1 MNNSFISL
9 AQYKELAKNKDLGK
23 LDKLNLTPSQNFPVK
38 NDTIE
43 LKTKFEQAQKQNGL
57 AEKLAD
63 KIKNATNIGYGSKK
77 IEQSINDVQQGK
89 KTQEEVNKEIKNY
102 RRSQENIAQT
112 MGDLL
117 SIAAAGLVFFGMHK
131 NLTKGKSILQINEKE
146 IYRLI
151 KEIVENA
158 KISNLPAQFQ
168 RIIKKYQDSKAQENL
183 FKTLT
188 SSRMVNAIAA
198 VPAMLIGGF
207 VKGNILKIN
216 RIGTEQY
223 KAEIDKEK
231 MSKEEIK
238 KIKKQNKKAKK
249 NANFRNTLSGGI
261 NGAMMPLVTLAG
273 PLGVPL
279 YVVLNSLSKYF
290 IASREDKGEK
300 SLNSYVENH
309 KASKITNIS
318 SAAIMAIPLIQKGK
332 YAKVLEQNAQKVT
345 EELKN
350 AKLTPVSKE
359 GTVYEELQ
367 EFLFSDKKI
376 AEIIE
381 GNLSIEEK
389 IKQLSDT
396 NIFALKFKQIAN
408 DGDELTNALREKC
421 PQTWSIEDAQKQI
434 NAAYGEGKYNLKKC
448 VGVGTVAQTFVAQD
462 RNGKNVCV
470 KLIHKGI
477 DEQKILKDKEAF
489 IQMINSSSK
498 TPQEKKF
505 LIDNIEN
512 LALGIQSEVNLQNEM
527 DAALKLAKTTKMANV
542 VKPIEVKNNIY
553 VMERADGIS
562 LADFKEFGN
571 KMYFA
576 KLFNDTEELQ
586 ELNKQFKEK
595 IGIDID
601 FDDLTKEET
610 IKMIEQ
616 YQDILNEQF
625 SKVDAKGKVIHG
637 DIHPGNIFI
646 DVKKLKAGD
655 KKFFTLIDTGN
666 TIEQTKEQALRF
678 MNLTQYIKNADV
690 DNIVDFV
697 LDGAVLP
704 KNMSKEKAHEELAKE
719 LNKVFFDKQT
729 AIEIMT
735 NDSLL
740 ALTDNI
746 MKKLNIIPS
755 TTQGSLLKA
764 KKSSS
769 NSLAELYIAYMEKF
783 SEKNKKDTKGKNPT
797 VVDKAMI
804 ATELASDIASLKSK
818 DKIKKIG
825 LERANLTQLT
835 PSQRLSIKKS
845 TNTPKS
851 NSQDV
856 LMYLLKQYKTN
867 NIIEAL
873 GNFADQLGI

>member
-1 MNNSFISL
+1 M
-9 AQYKELAKNKDLGK
+9 
-23 LDKLNLTPSQNFPVK
+23 
-38 NDTIE
+38 
-43 LKTKFEQAQKQNGL
+43 
-57 AEKLAD
+57 
-63 KIKNATNIGYGSKK
+63 
-77 IEQSINDVQQGK
+77 
-89 KTQEEVNKEIKNY
+89 
-102 RRSQENIAQT
+102 
-112 MGDLL
+112 
-117 SIAAAGLVFFGMHK
+117 
-131 NLTKGKSILQINEKE
+131 
-146 IYRLI
+146 
-151 KEIVENA
+151 
-158 KISNLPAQFQ
+158 
-168 RIIKKYQDSKAQENL
+168 
-183 FKTLT
+183 
-188 SSRMVNAIAA
+188 
-198 VPAMLIGGF
+198 
-207 VKGNILKIN
+207 
-216 RIGTEQY
+216 
-223 KAEIDKEK
+223 
-231 MSKEEIK
+231 
-238 KIKKQNKKAKK
+238 
-249 NANFRNTLSGGI
+249 
-261 NGAMMPLVTLAG
+261 
-273 PLGVPL
+273 
-279 YVVLNSLSKYF
+279 
-290 IASREDKGEK
+290 
-300 SLNSYVENH
+300 
-309 KASKITNIS
+309 
-318 SAAIMAIPLIQKGK
+318 
-332 YAKVLEQNAQKVT
+332 
-345 EELKN
+345 
-350 AKLTPVSKE
+350 
-359 GTVYEELQ
+359 
-367 EFLFSDKKI
+367 
-376 AEIIE
+376 
-381 GNLSIEEK
+381 
-389 IKQLSDT
+389 
-396 NIFALKFKQIAN
+396 
-408 DGDELTNALREKC
+408 
-421 PQTWSIEDAQKQI
+421 
-434 NAAYGEGKYNLKKC
+434 
-448 VGVGTVAQTFVAQD
+448 GTVAQTFVAQD
-462 RNGKNVCV
+462 MNGKNVCV

-783 SEKNKKDTKGKNPT
+783 SEKNKKDIKGKNPT

-851 NSQDV
+851 NSQDA

-873 GNFADQLGI
+873 ENFADQLGI